1 MHTHLR
7 VLASPAFSPT
17 VFAPPG
23 CGAMQSCYSERAEKV
38 PVSGQP
44 RSTRQLSI
52 GSQEMGSDGVI
63 LEAGSLGAGE
73 TDRPACVWVQKPS
86 RNDFSFTNRR
96 TPHSQ
101 QCQLLAPQQ
110 CWMHCIPLL
119 CSQGCTQSLAPTQ
132 AGSCACKTAEAA
144 FLKHIPRETITNSR
158 LNHTQ
163 ILRGDKHQ
171 GMQNLHQTPSGT
183 AAISSQN
190 FIPGKRRELQQRAL
204 RCRERAS
211 EPAAQQRPGDSRVQ
225 HAARRW
231 L

>member
-96 TPHSQ
+96 TPTHNSVSFWPHSN
-101 QCQLLAPQQ
+101 AG
-110 CWMHCIPLL
+110 CIA
-119 CSQGCTQSLAPTQ
+119 SR
-132 AGSCACKTAEAA
+132 SCAPRAA
-144 FLKHIPRETITNSR
+144 H
-158 LNHTQ
+158 
-163 ILRGDKHQ
+163 
-171 GMQNLHQTPSGT
+171 
-183 AAISSQN
+183 
-190 FIPGKRRELQQRAL
+190 RAL
-204 RCRERAS
+204 HPPRQEAVRAK
-211 EPAAQQRPGDSRVQ
+211 QQKQPF
-225 HAARRW
+225 
-231 L
+231 